1 MGGNSVKK
9 RGFEVISTYT
19 HQNINLPQRA
29 THHAAGYD
37 FEAAEDIVIPS
48 IWKAG
53 LKQGLTAVTEA
64 LKNEEMRAEEK
75 KIKPVLVP
83 TGIKAYMGEEEFLQL
98 ANRSSNPLKRF
109 LVLSNGIGVIDSDYY
124 NNEANEGHIM
134 FQFTNFGFK
143 DVQIKKGERIG
154 QGIFLPFLK
163 ADQDQ
168 TAKERI
174 GGFGSSNS

>member
-1 MGGNSVKK
+1 MKK
-9 RGFEVISTYT
+9 RGFEVISTYAK
-19 HQNINLPQRA
+19 QQIQLPKRA

-37 FEAAEDIVIPS
+37 FEAAEEIIIPS

-53 LKQGLTAVTEA
+53 LKQGMTALTEA
-64 LKNEEMRAEEK
+64 LKNTESTEAEK

-83 TGIKAYMGEEEFLQL
+83 TGIKAYMGEDEFLQL

-109 LVLSNGIGVIDSDYY
+109 LILTNGVGVIDSDYY
-124 NNEANEGHIM
+124 NNDANEGHIM

-143 DVQIKKGERIG
+143 DVIIKKGERIG

-168 TAKERI
+168 TEKARQ
-174 GGFGSSNS
+174 GGFGSSDQH